1 MKRLGQQYLDVDS
14 DRPVHPRR
22 IDPAAFLA
30 DEIEHVESIAL
41 KFYKQM
47 DWLDFDQLVKD

>member
-22 IDPAAFLA
+22 IDPAAFPA
-30 DEIEHVESIAL
+30 DEIEHVESMAL
-41 KFYKQM
+41 KFYKQI
-47 DWLDFDQLVKD
+47 DWRDFDQLVKD